1 MTEPVLSQRQL
12 NRAFLARQLL
22 LERGGGSIEAAM
34 EQVGGLQTQVSRSG
48 YIGLWT
54 RQAGLTRQ
62 AYTDAL
68 LQRRLIQGTIMRV
81 TIHTVTAAD
90 YWPIRSPC
98 GATGSAGTCA
108 RGPAIGPSE
117 TCGGRRTPPAE
128 RWPTGRCR
136 SRSCAPAG
144 GEGHHADATSGFGLW
159 VDLVRVPPPGTWD
172 RPRADLYGLAEAWLP
187 PPKGLTE
194 DGAKDLL
201 LRRYLGAFGPASLA
215 DASNWTGFAVAD
227 LRPIVERL
235 PLRRFRDERGR
246 TLIDLPDAPLPDA
259 ETPAPPRFLP
269 SFDATLLIQ
278 ARRTQILP
286 EALRPHVFNVRTPQS
301 WNTFLLD
308 GQVAGTWTY
317 RDDRVELDPL
327 RKLSRAERRSLD
339 DELGRAAGVPVRLT
353 RLACPH
359 G

>member
-12 NRAFLARQLL
+12 NRALLARQLL
-22 LERGGGSIEAAM
+22 LERGGSSIEAAM

-90 YWPIRSPC
+90 YWPMTVAVRRDRQRWYLRTWARDRTEADMRRAAD
-98 GATGSAGTCA
+98 ATRRALADGPLPLKELRA
-108 RGPAIGPSE
+108 RLA
-117 TCGGRRTPPAE
+117 AK
-128 RWPTGRCR
+128 
-136 SRSCAPAG
+136 
-144 GEGHHADATSGFGLW
+144 GHQADATSGFGLW

-187 PPKGLTE
+187 PPTGLTE
-194 DGAKDLL
+194 DAAKDLL

-215 DASNWTGFAVAD
+215 DASNWTGLAVAD
-227 LRPIVERL
+227 LRPMVKRL

-246 TLIDLPDAPLPDA
+246 MLIDVPDAPLPDA

-278 ARRTQILP
+278 ARRTQVLP

-339 DELGRAAGVPVRLT
+339 DELGRLQAFLFA
-353 RLACPH
+353 
-359 G
+359 